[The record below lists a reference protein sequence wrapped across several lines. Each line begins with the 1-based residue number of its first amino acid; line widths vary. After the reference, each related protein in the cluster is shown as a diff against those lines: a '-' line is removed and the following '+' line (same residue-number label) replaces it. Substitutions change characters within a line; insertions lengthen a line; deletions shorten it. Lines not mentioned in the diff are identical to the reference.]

1 MKTIKV
7 PYKKACEKYLPF
19 IDWYMHKGRTARCG
33 VLWTRQ
39 GRMQY
44 IVIKNN
50 RLYLATGPL
59 EAEYIAEN

>member
-1 MKTIKV
+1 MKIIRYNYKV
-7 PYKKACEKYLPF
+7 ACEKKLPWV
-19 IDWYMHKGRTARCG
+19 DWYMNKGRTTKCG

-39 GRMQY
+39 GHMQY

-59 EAEYIAEN
+59 ESEYIAEN